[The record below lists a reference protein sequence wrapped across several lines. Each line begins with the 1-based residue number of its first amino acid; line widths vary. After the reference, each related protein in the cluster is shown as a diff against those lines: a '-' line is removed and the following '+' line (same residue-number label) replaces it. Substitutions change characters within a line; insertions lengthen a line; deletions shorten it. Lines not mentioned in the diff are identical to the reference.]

1 MPSEFKI
8 VLLPE
13 PGGCVRRNCIFILFH
28 ICFLSCFSAAAGT
41 KDYEDL
47 TQALSLIK
55 EAITAVDA
63 KVNECEKEQRLR
75 EIVTRME
82 LKSSGKFKN
91 GLVFRKED
99 MLQRRLLVDGMLCWK
114 AASGRLKGTT

>member
-1 MPSEFKI
+1 MA
-8 VLLPE
+8 
-13 PGGCVRRNCIFILFH
+13 
-28 ICFLSCFSAAAGT
+28 LSSSVAGT
-41 KDYEDL
+41 KEYEDL
-47 TQALSLIK
+47 IQALFSIK

-63 KVNECEKEQRLR
+63 KVNECEKGQRLR

-99 MLQRRLLVDGMLCWK
+99 MLQRRLLVDGMLYWK
-114 AASGRLKGTT
+114 AASGRLKGRI